1 MELGAVVHTA
11 LQNLPWKYVPSNQV
25 PNQGQGQ
32 AELMWQ
38 TGAAECLSKETTHL
52 GIQTHVLVLG
62 QFRTQILDD
71 SRKGGNLSP
80 TGLPEYDVVKT
91 EMSDRHKER
100 HGKQPG
106 DPKIAA
112 ERIVDIAR
120 LDNLSED
127 ESGPYHFAFRW
138 LLMLSR

>member
-1 MELGAVVHTA
+1 
-11 LQNLPWKYVPSNQV
+11 
-25 PNQGQGQ
+25 
-32 AELMWQ
+32 
-38 TGAAECLSKETTHL
+38 
-52 GIQTHVLVLG
+52 LVLG
-62 QFRTQILDD
+62 QFRTPILDD

-91 EMSDRHKER
+91 EMSDRHKKT

-127 ESGPYHFAFRW
+127 EKRTLPFRIPVGSDALEITRLKCTGTLQYLKGWESFARSTDFADIESIPGYFR
-138 LLMLSR
+138 